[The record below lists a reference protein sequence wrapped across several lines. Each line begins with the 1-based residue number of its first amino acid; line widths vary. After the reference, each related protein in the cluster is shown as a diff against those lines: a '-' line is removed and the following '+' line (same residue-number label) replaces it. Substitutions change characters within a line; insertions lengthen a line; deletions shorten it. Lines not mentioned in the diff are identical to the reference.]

1 MRWKRSTFFLFIAGV
16 LLLSLFVAGCTESS
30 PQESSIGT
38 VNPTV
43 EPTEEPTQPPI
54 EETPVSTPE
63 PTVEPTAEPTAQVQ
77 AYDLELT
84 ILKKEKRESA
94 GGILPY
100 PEKIFLVVVFR
111 ITNDGDIP
119 YEYRPGFVKVEDD
132 SGYMWSYLES
142 ATFQGAVLENPFR
155 PVTIEPGDQA
165 EGGLI
170 FSVPKF
176 TQTYRLLLGD
186 GKNNLV
192 AEKEIGR
199 VSG

>member
-1 MRWKRSTFFLFIAGV
+1 MRLKRSTFFILIAGV

-30 PQESSIGT
+30 PEEATTGI

-43 EPTEEPTQPPI
+43 EPTEETPAPTV
-54 EETPVSTPE
+54 EETSVSTPE
-63 PTVEPTAEPTAQVQ
+63 PTVEPTAQVQ
-77 AYDLELT
+77 AYDLELD

-100 PEKIFLVVVFR
+100 PEKIFLIVVFR
-111 ITNDGDIP
+111 ITNNGNIP
-119 YEYRPGFVKVEDD
+119 YEYQPGLVRVEDD
-132 SGYMWSYLES
+132 SGYRWGFVES
-142 ATFQGAVLENPFR
+142 ATFQGGVLENPFR
-155 PVTIEPGDQA
+155 PMTIEPGDHA
-165 EGGLI
+165 GGGLI

-176 TQTYRLLLGD
+176 TDTYRLLLGD
-186 GKNNLV
+186 DEKNIV